1 MNLLVLEDEQLASD
15 RLVGMLQGIDEEINI
30 VGVLKSIDEG
40 KKWFADNELP
50 DLVIS
55 DIRLLDGLSFD
66 LFRSLELDVPVIF
79 TTAYDQYAIKAFEV
93 NSIDYLLKPILK
105 EKLVVAIEKFK
116 ERKANNKFPADFESL
131 YDLIQNQKKSY
142 KSRFL
147 IKSGVKIVAVP
158 IEKVAYFYS
167 QNKLTYLVTK
177 NNKKFPL
184 DQTLEV
190 LEEQLD
196 PDVFMRANRQ
206 FIVSFGSISEIHPY
220 FKGRLKLELEPA
232 SELEIVISADKT
244 PDFKGWLDQ

>member
-1 MNLLVLEDEQLASD
+1 MELLILEDEQLASD
-15 RLVGMLQGIDEEINI
+15 RLVSMLKEIEQEVTI

-40 KKWFADNELP
+40 KKWFEDNESP
-50 DLVIS
+50 DLIIS

-66 LFRSLELDVPVIF
+66 LFRSLEIDTPVIF

-105 EKLVVAIEKFK
+105 DKLIASIDKFK

-131 YDLIQNQKKSY
+131 YDLIQNQKKSF

-147 IKSGVKIVAVP
+147 IKSGVKIVAVS

-177 NNKKFPL
+177 EGKKFPL

-232 SELEIVISADKT
+232 SELEIVISAEKT

>member
-1 MNLLVLEDEQLASD
+1 MNILILEDEQLASD
-15 RLVGMLQGIDEEINI
+15 RLASMLEEVAEEVTI

-40 KKWFADNELP
+40 RKWFDTNDMP
-50 DLVIS
+50 DLIIS

-66 LFRSLELDVPVIF
+66 LFRSLKLDVPVIF

-105 EKLVVAIEKFK
+105 DKLIASIEKFK
-116 ERKANNKFPADFESL
+116 ERKAQNKFPADFESL
-131 YDLIQNQKKSY
+131 YDLIQNQKKSF

-147 IKSGVKIVAVP
+147 IKSGVKIVAVSV
-158 IEKVAYFYS
+158 EKVAYFYS

-177 NNKKFPL
+177 DGKKFPL

-190 LEEQLD
+190 LEEKLD

-220 FKGRLKLELEPA
+220 FKGRLKLELEPP
-232 SELEIVISADKT
+232 SDLELVISAEKT

>member
-1 MNLLVLEDEQLASD
+1 MNLLILEDEQLASD
-15 RLVGMLQGIDEEINI
+15 RLVGMLHDIDQELKI

-40 KKWFADNELP
+40 QKWFDSNELP

-66 LFRSLELDVPVIF
+66 LFRNLELDVPVIF

-105 EKLVVAIEKFK
+105 DKLVAAIEKFK

-131 YDLIQNQKKSY
+131 YDLIQNQKKSF

-147 IKSGVKIVAVP
+147 IKSGVKIVAVS

-177 NNKKFPL
+177 DGKKFPL

-220 FKGRLKLELEPA
+220 FKGRLKIELEPA
-232 SELEIVISADKT
+232 SDLEIVISAEKT